1 MPIRVVATGR
11 VTEAPSRLLGE
22 DVWEVFVLDPFPD
35 IEGQLWSADACEVVC
50 RGQHVA
56 ASALES
62 VKRGDRVVVSGEL
75 VMERI
80 DGPIE
85 DDLSAVRMWIKAT
98 GASRTHSSDYSLAPP
113 RPSTAHDGPG
123 EGLCRVSAEGGLG
136 CRPSRRR
143 SGQHWGN
150 TTSENV
156 PRPPTTANL
165 QKGL

>member
-22 DVWEVFVLDPFPD
+22 DVWDVFVLDPFPD
-35 IEGQLWSADACEVVC
+35 AEGARLAHACEVVC

-75 VMERI
+75 VMERV

-98 GASRTHSSDYSLAPP
+98 SVASPHSSDTP
-113 RPSTAHDGPG
+113 
-123 EGLCRVSAEGGLG
+123 
-136 CRPSRRR
+136 
-143 SGQHWGN
+143 
-150 TTSENV
+150 
-156 PRPPTTANL
+156 
-165 QKGL
+165 